1 VDADSLATSNEYGTL
16 DGVLYP
22 ISKYEELQDWLMD
35 ADACPTEW
43 PELLRIRREHPN
55 YTPKH
60 PPSLEQ
66 ANP

>member
-1 VDADSLATSNEYGTL
+1 MDAESLATSNEYGTL

-55 YTPKH
+55 YTPKQ
-60 PPSLEQ
+60 PSLL
-66 ANP
+66 ALDP